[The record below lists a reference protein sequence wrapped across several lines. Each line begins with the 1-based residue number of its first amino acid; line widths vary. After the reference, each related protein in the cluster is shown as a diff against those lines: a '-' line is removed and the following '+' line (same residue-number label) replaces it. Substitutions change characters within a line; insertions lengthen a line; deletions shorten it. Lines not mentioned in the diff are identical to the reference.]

1 MVLTVL
7 VSCTVGYAWFARSQF
22 RRMSAERF
30 SLRSRGIAYAAV
42 LQIAKGLQYD
52 KNDYDSYSEEWF
64 GQHVIPIEGLGL
76 MVAQIKPLDDLFP
89 INELFLPDGVTL
101 RNEMRDIWERIWDDR
116 QNGQLAPVV
125 LDFMDTD
132 TKPRLGSYE
141 RDSFINRG
149 ISEMSELLR
158 IEGFPG
164 DLIAGQPGMPGLE
177 KIFTPWSSGKI
188 NMNVAPLE
196 VLMLLEGVDES
207 MALEILEAR
216 SLKPFTD
223 LEDLSSLSSFPD
235 DLLPRIM
242 NIVTFK
248 SDYFSVVL
256 NILSSDNKAGMTYRA
271 ILKKSG
277 NSAPSIVKWE
287 EI

>member
-7 VSCTVGYAWFARSQF
+7 VSCTVGYAWFARGQF
-22 RRMSAERF
+22 RRMAAERF
-30 SLRSRGIAYAAV
+30 ALRSRGIAYAAV

-64 GQHVIPIEGLGL
+64 GQHATPIEGLGL
-76 MVAQIKPLDDLFP
+76 MVTQIQPLDDLFP
-89 INELFLPDGVTL
+89 INQLFLPDGVTL
-101 RNEMRDIWERIWDDR
+101 RNEMKDIWERIWDDR

-158 IEGFPG
+158 IEGFPAE
-164 DLIAGQPGMPGLE
+164 LITGQPGMPGLE

-188 NMNVAPLE
+188 NMNVAPPE
-196 VLMLLEGVDES
+196 VLTLLEGVDES
-207 MALEILEAR
+207 MALEIVEAR
-216 SLKPFTD
+216 SQNPFTD
-223 LEDLSSLSSFPD
+223 LEDLSRLSSFPD
-235 DLLPRIM
+235 DVLPRIM

-256 NILSSDNKAGMTYRA
+256 NILSSDNKSGMTYRA

-287 EI
+287 EM

>member
-7 VSCTVGYAWFARSQF
+7 VSCTVGYAWFAREQF
-22 RRMSAERF
+22 RRMAAERF
-30 SLRSRGIAYAAV
+30 ALRSRGIAYAAV

-64 GQHVIPIEGLGL
+64 GQHATPIEGLGL
-76 MVAQIKPLDDLFP
+76 MVTQIQPLDDLFP
-89 INELFLPDGVTL
+89 INQLFLPDGVTL
-101 RNEMRDIWERIWDDR
+101 RNEMKDIWERIWDDR

-158 IEGFPG
+158 IEGFPAE
-164 DLIAGQPGMPGLE
+164 LITGQPGMPGLE

-188 NMNVAPLE
+188 NMNVAPPE
-196 VLMLLEGVDES
+196 VLTLLEGVDES
-207 MALEILEAR
+207 MALEIVEAR
-216 SLKPFTD
+216 SQNPFTD
-223 LEDLSSLSSFPD
+223 LEDLSRLSSFPD
-235 DLLPRIM
+235 DVLPRIM

-256 NILSSDNKAGMTYRA
+256 NILSSDNKSGMTYRA

-287 EI
+287 EM